1 VAAQGS
7 TRALT
12 VVRLAAVDITV
23 AWRWVPVTV
32 LGTVLLGY
40 SILPAR
46 FPTWDSSQTWL
57 VSAAAVL
64 ACECGLLLHELSHAL
79 VARRSGQ
86 HVERIVF
93 HGFVAE
99 TVLSAEPTHD
109 VLAAVIGPATNLA
122 LAGFLGA
129 LRLGFGSQ
137 EPLGALLVL
146 LVFGNLAMAA
156 ASLQPFGESDG
167 ARALRALCARAPAGE
182 KAVRS

>member
-1 VAAQGS
+1 VAAQDS

-12 VVRLAAVDITV
+12 VARLAAIDIAF

-40 SILPAR
+40 SVLPAR
-46 FPTWDSSQTWL
+46 FPTWDSPRTWL
-57 VSAAAVL
+57 VSVAAVV
-64 ACECGLLLHELSHAL
+64 ACECGLLLHELGHAL
-79 VARRSGQ
+79 AARRSGQ

-109 VLAAVIGPATNLA
+109 VLVAVIGPATNLV
-122 LAGFLGA
+122 LAAFLGA

-146 LVFGNLAMAA
+146 LVLANLTMAA
-156 ASLQPFGESDG
+156 ASLQPFGASDG
-167 ARALRALCARAPAGE
+167 ARALRALSSRAPARE
-182 KAVRS
+182 RLL